1 MTESFPWNLRKVI
14 KGTVLWWST
23 KTDLQRL
30 TIRAM
35 GKSGRACF
43 DGHPHGCRIQDFTMP
58 HVLYNYLDL
67 LKQSSKN
74 THIPYR
80 FGLSMGEVFDKT
92 LKNPAVLHVVGNF
105 NHGRQKP
112 KNKSM
117 AGWKKIRIFQHLM
130 IFPATCIWKKM
141 GVFQLA
147 MFDYRWA
154 IHIHFPFVAAN
165 MS

>member
-1 MTESFPWNLRKVI
+1 MCLL
-14 KGTVLWWST
+14 LWLNHFLEIFEKSSRALCCGGQPKRT
-23 KTDLQRL
+23 AKL

-105 NHGRQKP
+105 NHGRHQRTKAWQENQDFP
-112 KNKSM
+112 T
-117 AGWKKIRIFQHLM
+117 M
-130 IFPATCIWKKM
+130 IFPATCMGKKM
-141 GVFQLA
+141 GVSQLA

>member
-1 MTESFPWNLRKVI
+1 
-14 KGTVLWWST
+14 
-23 KTDLQRL
+23 
-30 TIRAM
+30 M

-117 AGWKKIRIFQHLM
+117 AGWKKIRIFHHLM
-130 IFPATCIWKKM
+130 VFPALHLHLIW
-141 GVFQLA
+141 G
-147 MFDYRWA
+147 
-154 IHIHFPFVAAN
+154 FPASHV
-165 MS
+165 